1 MKCRARAHAN
11 IALIKYWGKR
21 DARLNLPAVGSI
33 SLTLSTLRSETEI
46 VFSDEIE
53 QDVLFLNGQKAKPK
67 EVARVSS
74 FLDLIRDRA
83 KIKQKARI
91 NSFNNFP
98 TAAGLASSASGFA
111 ALTLAATRAL
121 RLNLSAREL
130 SVLARRG
137 SGSAARSIF
146 GGFVEMHKGVSDDG
160 SDAFAEQLFPPDY
173 WDIRL
178 LIGITSEQPK
188 KVGSTDG
195 MTLSKE
201 TSPYY
206 RNWIETQEYDLQQM
220 REAIKTKDFPKL
232 GELSEHSCL
241 KMHAVALSGNPGIIY
256 WNAVTVEAMHAVR
269 ELRRTGVPAF
279 FTIDAG
285 PQIKVLCL
293 PEDEQKTRDC
303 LLSVPGIERVIV
315 NRPGPDAQI
324 LEEDN

>member
-1 MKCRARAHAN
+1 MRCRARAHAN

-21 DARLNLPAVGSI
+21 DAKLNLPEVGSL
-33 SLTLSTLRSETEI
+33 SLTLSALWTETEI

-53 QDVLFLNGQKAKPK
+53 QDELILNGQKAKPK
-67 EVARVSS
+67 EVARISS
-74 FLDLIRDRA
+74 FLDLIRNQA

-91 NSFNNFP
+91 NSLNNFP
-98 TAAGLASSASGFA
+98 TSAGLASSASGFA

-121 RLNLSAREL
+121 RLNFSAREL

-146 GGFVEMHKGVSDDG
+146 GGFVEMHKGVSDNG
-160 SDAFAEQLFPPDY
+160 SDAFAQQLFPPDY
-173 WDIRL
+173 WDIRM

-206 RNWIETQEYDLQQM
+206 RSWIETQENDLQQM
-220 REAIKTKDFPKL
+220 REAIKTKDFLKL

-269 ELRRTGVPAF
+269 ELRRSGVPAF